1 MKPSLLIWDWNGTV
15 LDDMQ
20 VSFDIA
26 NLMLAERGIKTLPD
40 MAAYRSY
47 FGFPIKEYYERMGY
61 CFDVESY
68 EAVSDEFVDLYLA
81 KFRES
86 TLRPGIEEAME
97 AIDRAEIP
105 QVLLS
110 ATREDQLKMQVACF
124 GTVGDRFE
132 QQLGLSNHYA
142 FSKAA
147 LAKDFIEKRGLAP
160 EKCLFIGDTNH
171 DFEVSSAIGCPCVLL
186 TGGHQNRPRLEKTG
200 APVFD
205 TLEGLLAYIE
215 VNAPVVK

>member
-26 NLMLAERGIKTLPD
+26 NEMLAERNIKTLPD
-40 MAAYRSY
+40 MAAYREY

-68 EAVSDEFVDLYLA
+68 EAVSDEFVEMYLA
-81 KFRES
+81 RFRQS
-86 TLRPGIEEAME
+86 VLRTGVEEAMV
-97 AIDRAEIP
+97 AIEQAGIP

-110 ATREDQLKMQVACF
+110 ATREDQLIMQVGCF
-124 GTVGDRFE
+124 GTVGDHFE
-132 QQLGLSNHYA
+132 QKLGLSNHYA

-147 LAKDFIEKRGLAP
+147 LAKDFIEGRGLKP
-160 EKCLFIGDTNH
+160 ETCLFIGDTNH
-171 DFEVSSAIGCPCVLL
+171 DYEVSSAIGCPCVLL
-186 TGGHQNRPRLEKTG
+186 TGGHQSRHRLEETG

-205 TLEGLLAYIE
+205 TMEELLEYIE
-215 VNAPVVK
+215 VK